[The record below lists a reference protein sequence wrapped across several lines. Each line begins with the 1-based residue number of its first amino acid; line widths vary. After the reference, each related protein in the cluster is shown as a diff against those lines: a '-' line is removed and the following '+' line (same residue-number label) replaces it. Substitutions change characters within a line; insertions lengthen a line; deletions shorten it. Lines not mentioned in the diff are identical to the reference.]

1 MSQAN
6 QVGGNVLSFKPALH
20 IPPQSVDMEE
30 AILGGLLLDSNA
42 IERVEDILSSQMFY
56 LSAHG
61 LIYRAI
67 VALRKQEK
75 PCDLTY
81 VALWLGD
88 NDLLDRVGGANK
100 LVSLVES
107 TVSAVN
113 IDFYAEAIAQKF
125 RRREYIKLFQGFI
138 EDAHNEKIPQE
149 QFEES
154 VNQKLVEMAMDN
166 ELKGGLKSFEDVLTR
181 RIEEIEQVA
190 MTGVPLGVKTGFYDL
205 DEVVNCKLGDLIIVA
220 GRPAMGKSAFV
231 ASMARNVMRDKHV
244 ALFSL
249 EMSGGQVSDR
259 LLSIETGINSSKF
272 QDASLTDKDWE
283 TIGHGT
289 ASLLE
294 QPNLWID
301 DGRSVGLN
309 HIRKQC
315 TIKKAQGNLD
325 CIVIDYLHLMLD
337 SDEDDAVREI
347 AKLTRGFK
355 KLAGDLNVPVY
366 LLSQLSRSLESR
378 SDKRPIMSDLRGSGA
393 IEQDADTIL
402 FLYRDEVYNPD
413 SPDRGTAEV
422 IIGKQ
427 RGGAIGTIKLL
438 FEPHL
443 TRFRNLANVKSP
455 SPSTVPKKPNT
466 PSSPQTSPAKK
477 EPAKVAVIA
486 PVQSPPEPDEVEGF
500 RRGDRVEVT
509 LDNFDKRTRNEI
521 KKQDDCSLVGL
532 KGTIVSFRFSDF
544 GGNHFDPVIAFDG
557 AKGSFNK
564 AAIYLRK
571 LNDSECDDF

>member
-6 QVGGNVLSFKPALH
+6 QVCGNVLSFKPGGLKA
-20 IPPQSVDMEE
+20 PPQSLEMEE
-30 AILGGLLLDSNA
+30 AILGGLLFDPIA
-42 IERVEDILSSQMFY
+42 IERVQDILSQEIFY

-67 VALRKQEK
+67 VALHKQEK
-75 PCDLTY
+75 PTDPMS
-81 VALWLGD
+81 VAGWLKEHE
-88 NDLLDRVGGANK
+88 LLDRVGGQSK
-100 LVSLVES
+100 LAELIDLI
-107 TVSAVN
+107 VSAAN

-138 EDAHNEKIPQE
+138 ESAYDETIPQE
-149 QFEES
+149 QFEEGI
-154 VNQKLVEMAMDN
+154 NQKLIEMAMNN
-166 ELKGGLKSFEDVLTR
+166 ELKGGLQSFENVLTR

-190 MTGVPLGVKTGFYDL
+190 MTGKSLGVKTGFCDL

-443 TRFRNLANVKSP
+443 TRFRDLANVKSP
-455 SPSTVPKKPNT
+455 SPAPAPKRPSNPPSHQPKPAEKKPAQ
-466 PSSPQTSPAKK
+466 P
-477 EPAKVAVIA
+477 A
-486 PVQSPPEPDEVEGF
+486 PVGEWKTF
-500 RRGDRVEVT
+500 
-509 LDNFDKRTRNEI
+509 
-521 KKQDDCSLVGL
+521 
-532 KGTIVSFRFSDF
+532 
-544 GGNHFDPVIAFDG
+544 
-557 AKGSFNK
+557 
-564 AAIYLRK
+564 
-571 LNDSECDDF
+571 

>member
-1 MSQAN
+1 MSQAIPIN
-6 QVGGNVLSFKPALH
+6 GQVLSFKPSGLKA
-20 IPPQSVDMEE
+20 PPQSLETEE
-30 AILGGLLLDSNA
+30 AILGGLLLDPNA
-42 IERVEDILSSQMFY
+42 IERVQDILSQEVFY

-67 VALRKQEK
+67 AALHKQEK
-75 PCDLTY
+75 PTDLTS
-81 VALWLGD
+81 VAEWLRD
-88 NDLLDRVGGANK
+88 HELLDRVGGQNK
-100 LVSLVES
+100 LAELVDS

-113 IDFYAEAIAQKF
+113 IDFYAEAIVDKFYARDCIRQLQELIESAYDQKNS
-125 RRREYIKLFQGFI
+125 RSAL
-138 EDAHNEKIPQE
+138 
-149 QFEES
+149 EEII
-154 VNQKLVEMAMDN
+154 NQKLLEMTTNNDQ
-166 ELKGGLKSFEDVLTR
+166 KGGLRSFEDVLTR

-190 MTGVPLGVKTGFYDL
+190 MTGKSLGIKTGFCDL

-443 TRFRNLANVKSP
+443 TRFRDLANVKSP
-455 SPSTVPKKPNT
+455 SPATAPKRPSNPPSHQPKPAEKKPAQ
-466 PSSPQTSPAKK
+466 P
-477 EPAKVAVIA
+477 A
-486 PVQSPPEPDEVEGF
+486 PVGEWETF
-500 RRGDRVEVT
+500 
-509 LDNFDKRTRNEI
+509 
-521 KKQDDCSLVGL
+521 
-532 KGTIVSFRFSDF
+532 
-544 GGNHFDPVIAFDG
+544 
-557 AKGSFNK
+557 
-564 AAIYLRK
+564 
-571 LNDSECDDF
+571 